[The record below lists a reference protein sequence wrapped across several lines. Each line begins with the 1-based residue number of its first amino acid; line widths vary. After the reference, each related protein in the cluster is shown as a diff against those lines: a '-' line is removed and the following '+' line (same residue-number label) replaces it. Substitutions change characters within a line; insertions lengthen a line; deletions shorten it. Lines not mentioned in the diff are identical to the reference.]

1 MRAFVTGA
9 TGFVGGH
16 VAGQLRARGDD
27 VVALV
32 RTPSK
37 AGPIEQL
44 GCELVSGDLS
54 SLGAIRRGV
63 DGADAVFHVAAAYEL
78 GVPKSE
84 HARMY
89 EATVRGTE
97 NVLDAAIAAGVPRIV
112 YVSTVGVYGNTHGV
126 MVDESYVRPDHEYL
140 SYYEETKVAAHTIAK
155 ERIAAGAPVIV
166 VLPGGVY
173 GPGDVSAV
181 ADVIDQ
187 ASTGKLKVKAF
198 ADAAFVFV
206 HVEDLATG
214 ILLAHDKGK
223 LGESYILGGEQAS
236 FGQLVDTV
244 SELAG
249 RTPPRF
255 TMPTA
260 VMKLAAPLGPLIGP
274 RMGYPPNLH
283 ELVRT
288 LDGATYW
295 GRDDKA
301 RRELGFNPRPLRAGL
316 EQTLAAM

>member
-1 MRAFVTGA
+1 
-9 TGFVGGH
+9 
-16 VAGQLRARGDD
+16 
-27 VVALV
+27 V

-37 AGPIEQL
+37 AGPIEKI

-54 SLGAIRRGV
+54 SLDAIRRGV
-63 DGADAVFHVAAAYEL
+63 ESADAVFHVAAAYEL

-89 EATVRGTE
+89 EATVQGTE

-112 YVSTVGVYGNTHGV
+112 YVSTVGVYGNTHGT
-126 MVDESYVRPDHEYL
+126 MVDETYERPDHEYL
-140 SYYEETKVAAHTIAK
+140 SYYEETKVAAHQIAK

-173 GPGDVSAV
+173 GPHDVSAV
-181 ADVIDQ
+181 GDVIDQ
-187 ASTGKLKVKAF
+187 ARTGKLKMKAF

-214 ILLAHDKGK
+214 ILLAHDKGEV
-223 LGESYILGGEQAS
+223 GESYILGGEPAS

-244 SELAG
+244 CELAG
-249 RTPPRF
+249 RKPPRL

-260 VMKLAAPLGPLIGP
+260 MMKLAAPLGPLIGP

-301 RRELGFNPRPLRAGL
+301 RRELGFTPRTLRTGL
-316 EQTLAAM
+316 AQTLAAT